1 MFAGALGSGGAF
13 FLGER
18 MNERRVRR
26 REKHRRT
33 TISSLLLKIEE
44 RADELKPTVVDYIR
58 LMQLERELEGAEQP
72 REVRG
77 SWEKPRGGSGTG
89 E

>member
-1 MFAGALGSGGAF
+1 MFAGALASGGAF

-26 REKHRRT
+26 REKHRRRM
-33 TISSLLLKIEE
+33 ISSLLTKVED
-44 RADELKPTVVDYIR
+44 RVDEMKPTVVDYIR
-58 LMQLERELEGAEQP
+58 LTQLERELDGTEQP
-72 REVRG
+72 TEVRA
-77 SWEKPRGGSGTG
+77 SWQKPRDGSGTG